1 MRIEN
6 TFLIHITKELNMLYL
21 FKYSKWITAFGLLFA
36 NLLFINYSMAEVAV
50 VVHPDNTSTFNKG
63 NIKKIF
69 LGKTKS
75 FNNGRVAIL
84 LSPNQDDP
92 TRKDFNKK
100 VLNKSNNQVNAYWSK
115 MIFTGKGVPP
125 QEMAS
130 ASEII
135 SAIAANKDAISY
147 IDSTAVTSAVKVV
160 ATF

>member
-1 MRIEN
+1 
-6 TFLIHITKELNMLYL
+6 
-21 FKYSKWITAFGLLFA
+21 
-36 NLLFINYSMAEVAV
+36 MAEVAV
-50 VVHPDNTSTFNKG
+50 VVHPENTSTFNKS

-84 LSPNQDDP
+84 LSPSQDDP

-115 MIFTGKGVPP
+115 MIFTGTGVPP
-125 QEMAS
+125 QEMAT